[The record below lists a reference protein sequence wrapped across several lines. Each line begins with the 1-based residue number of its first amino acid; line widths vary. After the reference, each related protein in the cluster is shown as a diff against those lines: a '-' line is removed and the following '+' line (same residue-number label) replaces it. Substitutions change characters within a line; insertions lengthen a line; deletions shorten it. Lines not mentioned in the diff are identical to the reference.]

1 MISDLPLSSPELPP
15 EEFTALFQK
24 AMEASVMGMIL
35 VSVDRRWRKW
45 NAALS
50 RFLGYTEEE
59 FQHVRF
65 EDVTT
70 SADIF
75 FYYKGRK
82 ALLAGEIPFYQG
94 EKRYV
99 RKDGSLV
106 WGSLVVTLIHDDL
119 GSPKYFFAQVEN
131 IDARKKQEAEAQAN
145 AGRWKFALE
154 SSGQGIYDR
163 NYVTNRVF
171 FSAGYLAILGYEPGE
186 WTDSPLEW
194 TTRIHPDDY
203 ERVLNTDVCH
213 LEGKTPNVVVEYRL
227 LAKDGLYR
235 WVQDRGR
242 VIERD
247 AQGNYVRMVGTHVD
261 ITARKLAEEKL
272 AESESL
278 FRNLME
284 SSTVGMVIDT
294 VDGTRVKA
302 NAALARM
309 FGYTSEEFAT
319 ISTFDISFPEDLPE
333 LRRQRDALVCGEIS
347 FFQRERRYIHKDGR
361 VVWALVNVN
370 LMRDADGQPLYFIGQ
385 VLDITERKIADQLL
399 QQTKEEA
406 EKANRAKSDFLAMM
420 SHEIRTPMN
429 GVLGFSELLRSTTT
443 SEEQADYV
451 ETIASSGGALLR
463 IIDDILD
470 FSRIE
475 SGQIG
480 IEQLCFHLA
489 SVVDEVAEL
498 LRPQAERKG
507 IEVRAEIVGEFPGVV
522 GDAGRLRQVLLN
534 LAGNAVKFT
543 ERGSVSIRLRTLGR
557 TADSEE
563 VEFAVRDTGDG
574 IPAEKIKEIFEPFKQ
589 ADSSVTRRYGG
600 TGLGLAISQ
609 RLVDL
614 MGGTLTA
621 ESTLGEGSVFRC
633 RLSFGVA
640 REVAEPGTTNVEPF
654 DEKFATR
661 HPLRILVSEDDPTSR
676 KLVQRVLGK
685 LGYTVLVANNG
696 REAVEMV
703 KAHTPNCVLM
713 DMQMPEVDGLG
724 ATRLIRAF
732 EQDAG
737 ARPCYISALTANV
750 LANEIQE
757 CLAAGMNGHLTKP
770 LRLEALSEVLVAA
783 DNAVRAAEADQ

>member
-1 MISDLPLSSPELPP
+1 MISDPSLSSPELPP

-70 SADIF
+70 AADIL

-82 ALLAGEIPFYQG
+82 ALLAGDIPFYQG

-106 WGSLVVTLIHDDL
+106 WGSLVVTLIHDEI
-119 GSPKYFFAQVEN
+119 GKPKYFFAQVEN
-131 IDARKKQEAEAQAN
+131 IDARKKKEAEAQVN
-145 AGRWKFALE
+145 ASRWKFALE

-163 NYVTNRVF
+163 DYVTNRVF

-203 ERVLNTDVCH
+203 DRVLSTDVGH
-213 LEGKTPNVVVEYRL
+213 LEGNTPNVVVEYRL
-227 LAKDGLYR
+227 RAKDGSYR

-247 AQGNYVRMVGTHVD
+247 ARGNYVRMVGTHVD

-309 FGYTSEEFAT
+309 FGYTPDEFAT
-319 ISTFDISFPEDLPE
+319 ISALDISFPEDVPE
-333 LRRQRDALVCGEIS
+333 LLRQRNALVRGDIP
-347 FFQRERRYIHKDGR
+347 FLQKERRYFHKEGH
-361 VVWALVNVN
+361 VVWALANVT
-370 LMRDADGQPLYFIGQ
+370 LMRDAGSQPLYFIGQ
-385 VLDITERKIADQLL
+385 VIDITERKIADQLL

-429 GVLGFSELLRSTTT
+429 GVLGFSELLRATTT
-443 SEEQADYV
+443 SEEQKDYV
-451 ETIASSGGALLR
+451 ETIVSSGGALLR

-475 SGQIG
+475 SGQVG
-480 IEQLCFHLA
+480 IEQSSFHLA
-489 SVVDEVAEL
+489 PVVDEVAEL

-507 IEVRAEIVGEFPGVV
+507 IEMRTEIDGEFSAVV

-543 ERGSVSIRLRTLGR
+543 GRGSVTIGLKALARM
-557 TADSEE
+557 AEAVE
-563 VEFAVRDTGDG
+563 VEFSVRDTGDG
-574 IPAEKIKEIFEPFKQ
+574 IPQEKIQEIFEPFKQ

-609 RLVDL
+609 RLVNL
-614 MGGTLTA
+614 MGGSITA
-621 ESTLGEGSVFRC
+621 ESALGEGSIFRC
-633 RLSFGVA
+633 GLTFILASENARPGVV
-640 REVAEPGTTNVEPF
+640 RPEPF
-654 DEKFATR
+654 DEEFATR
-661 HPLRILVSEDDPTSR
+661 HPLRILVSEDDPTSC

-685 LGYTVLVANNG
+685 LGYSPLVANNG
-696 REAVEMV
+696 RAAVEMFQ
-703 KAHTPNCVLM
+703 KHSPNLVLM
-713 DMQMPEVDGLG
+713 DMQMPEVDGLE
-724 ATRLIRAF
+724 ATRLIR
-732 EQDAG
+732 EIERSTG

-750 LANEIQE
+750 LAKEIQD

-770 LRLEALSEVLVAA
+770 LRLDALTDALVRA
-783 DNAVRAAEADQ
+783 DHAVRSPGD

>member
-1 MISDLPLSSPELPP
+1 MISDPSLSLPELPP

-24 AMEASVMGMIL
+24 AMDASVMGMIL

-59 FQHVRF
+59 FKHVRF
-65 EDVTT
+65 EHVTT
-70 SADIF
+70 PGDIL

-106 WGSLVVTLIHDDL
+106 WGSLVVTLVHDAL
-119 GSPKYFFAQVEN
+119 GTPKYFFAQVEN
-131 IDARKKQEAEAQAN
+131 IDARKKKEAEAQVN

-163 NYVTNRVF
+163 DYVTNRVF
-171 FSAGYLAILGYEPGE
+171 FSAGYLAILGYNQGE

-203 ERVLNTDVCH
+203 DRVLSTDIGY
-213 LEGKTPNVVVEYRL
+213 LEGKTPGVVIEYRL
-227 LAKDGLYR
+227 RAKDGSYR

-309 FGYTSEEFAT
+309 FGYTPEEFAT
-319 ISTFDISFPEDLPE
+319 ISTFDISFPEDIPE
-333 LRRQRDALVCGEIS
+333 LQSQREALVRGEIP

-361 VVWALVNVN
+361 VVWALANVN
-370 LMRDADGQPLYFIGQ
+370 LMRDADGRPLYFIGQ
-385 VLDITERKIADQLL
+385 VLDITERKHADQLL
-399 QQTKEEA
+399 QRTKEEA

-429 GVLGFSELLRSTTT
+429 GVLGFSELLRATTT
-443 SEEQADYV
+443 SEQQKDYV
-451 ETIASSGGALLR
+451 DTIVSSGGALLR

-475 SGQIG
+475 SGQVG
-480 IEQLCFHLA
+480 IEPSSIHLA
-489 SVVDEVAEL
+489 PVVNEVAEL

-507 IEVRAEIVGEFPGVV
+507 IEMRAEIDGEFPAVV

-543 ERGSVSIRLRTLGR
+543 ARGSVTIRLEILAR
-557 TADSEE
+557 TAETVE
-563 VEFAVRDTGDG
+563 VEFVVRDTGDG
-574 IPAEKIKEIFEPFKQ
+574 IPEEKIREIFEPFKQ

-609 RLVDL
+609 RLVSL

-633 RLSFGVA
+633 RLTFSLATENA
-640 REVAEPGTTNVEPF
+640 RPGAVQAEPF

-676 KLVQRVLGK
+676 KLIQRVLSK
-685 LGYTVLVANNG
+685 LGYTPLVASNG
-696 REAVEMV
+696 RAAVEMFQ
-703 KAHTPNCVLM
+703 KHSPNLVLM
-713 DMQMPEVDGLG
+713 DMQMPEVDGLE
-724 ATRLIRAF
+724 ATRLIR
-732 EQDAG
+732 EIERSTG

-750 LANEIQE
+750 LANEIQD
-757 CLAAGMNGHLTKP
+757 CLAAGMNGHLSKP
-770 LRLEALSEVLVAA
+770 LRLEALSETLVFA
-783 DNAVRAAEADQ
+783 DYAVRKASADQ